1 MLGNEFDINVGLKK
15 RRKRRSLKDEILKQ
29 KSDLFFEK
37 ILQAITR
44 DDDVTGD
51 SKTEFFSQDLGNDFQ
66 TQQTSQEQLNNNKVN
81 FSSRQ
86 YCFLS
91 SIDSGISP
99 LPFCLPSEKLE
110 WINQFLF

>member
-15 RRKRRSLKDEILKQ
+15 RRKRRSLKNEILRQ
-29 KSDLFFEK
+29 KSGSFFEK

-51 SKTEFFSQDLGNDFQ
+51 SKPEFFSQDLGNDFQ
-66 TQQTSQEQLNNNKVN
+66 TQQTTQEQFNNNKVN

-86 YCFLS
+86 YYFLS
-91 SIDSGISP
+91 SIAKNV
-99 LPFCLPSEKLE
+99 C
-110 WINQFLF
+110 